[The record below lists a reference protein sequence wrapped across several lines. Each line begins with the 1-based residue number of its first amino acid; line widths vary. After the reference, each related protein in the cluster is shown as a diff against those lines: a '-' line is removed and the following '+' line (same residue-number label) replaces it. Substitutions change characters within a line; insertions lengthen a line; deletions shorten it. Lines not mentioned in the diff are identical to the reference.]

1 MSAVSFRN
9 TKICAL
15 IMVDLSASRG
25 RIQAISLSMFLETPK
40 YNASG
45 DIWWVNYLRWSP
57 NINSPM
63 KTSALLENVVPVTVA
78 GQHLHLLPLNGGV
91 GGEPKCTSIP
101 AATGAQPITELY
113 HFWGST
119 NEKAI
124 DFYCLLNRMQYN
136 WAGLLQPASRNAN
149 LWCGW
154 NHLTIENA
162 ATVTQL
168 VQSHMLEISQ

>member
-1 MSAVSFRN
+1 MVIVWVWFSLSPTSDKKFLPRISAVSFRN

-101 AATGAQPITELY
+101 AATGAQPITALY

-119 NEKAI
+119 NEKHTCNLSI
-124 DFYCLLNRMQYN
+124 FVRQ
-136 WAGLLQPASRNAN
+136 RNF
-149 LWCGW
+149 
-154 NHLTIENA
+154 
-162 ATVTQL
+162 
-168 VQSHMLEISQ
+168 